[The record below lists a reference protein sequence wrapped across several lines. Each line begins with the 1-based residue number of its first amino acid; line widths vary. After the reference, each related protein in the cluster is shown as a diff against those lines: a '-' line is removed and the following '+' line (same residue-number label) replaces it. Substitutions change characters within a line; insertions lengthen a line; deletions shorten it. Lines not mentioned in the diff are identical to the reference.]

1 MKTPTRQ
8 LFLSAAIA
16 LCFTFTL
23 AALAQET
30 TPATVAPEKTA
41 PPAAAPEIPPAA
53 PAALAAP
60 AAPTA
65 PAAPDAP
72 VVLPEPAKTELRRL
86 DAAPAAEVAPV
97 GKKSTDGDDEAS
109 PAKPTRRVKRTTV
122 RNHGSN
128 DRVSVMGETHV
139 LAGEKVDGAAV
150 GVLADVIVD
159 GEVFG
164 DAVAVM
170 GDTTINGTVNGNAV
184 SVMGDIHLGPKARV
198 TGDVVCV
205 GGDLHREPGAEI
217 GGKIVKKTIGGNRH
231 FGPGLDTWWSHGLKL
246 GRPLATGSG
255 LSWLWLFTV
264 FIIGFYMLLGLVF
277 PGGIR
282 RSGDMLVKRPV
293 AVVVSSILTM
303 LALPLL
309 FVLLLVTVVGIPVAL
324 LVLPVGVVLA
334 VLFGKA
340 AIYGLVGRTLSR
352 DRLHPALAVL
362 VGAVPFVLLFL
373 VPVAGLMLW
382 LLVSLLG
389 LGCVVTGLVSSE
401 KKPATPTP
409 PMAPAPTAPLI
420 PPMMAGASSVGVA
433 SFAAGA
439 PVEGVMSA
447 PLPLPAPTD
456 VLPPAA
462 MAALPRAGFW
472 IRTGALFIDGIVVAV
487 CFGPWAGPAVL
498 PILALYGALLWKYR
512 GTTIGGIVCGLQ
524 VVRLDDR
531 PLDWPTVA
539 VRALACF
546 LSLVVV
552 GLGFVWVAFDDE
564 KQSWHDKI
572 AGTTVVRPTKR
583 PSLV

>member
-1 MKTPTRQ
+1 MKPLSRQ
-8 LFLSAAIA
+8 LFLSVAIA
-16 LCFTFTL
+16 LCFMFTL
-23 AALAQET
+23 AALAQEQ
-30 TPATVAPEKTA
+30 K
-41 PPAAAPEIPPAA
+41 
-53 PAALAAP
+53 AAP
-60 AAPTA
+60 AAPETPAPTAVAPETA
-65 PAAPDAP
+65 PATTPAVAAPA
-72 VVLPEPAKTELRRL
+72 EPAKTEMRRL
-86 DAAPAAEVAPV
+86 DTAPAVEVAPV
-97 GKKSTDGDDEAS
+97 EKKSTDKDDVQ
-109 PAKPTRRVKRTTV
+109 PARPSRRSRRSVGG
-122 RNHGSN
+122 NHGSN

-139 LAGEKVDGAAV
+139 LADEKIDGNAV

-170 GDTTINGTVNGNAV
+170 GDNTINGTVNGSAV
-184 SVMGDIHLGPKARV
+184 AVMGDIHLGPKAKV

-217 GGKIVKKTIGGNRH
+217 GGKIVKKSIGGNQR
-231 FGPGLDTWWSHGLKL
+231 FGPNFNRWWSEGFKPARML
-246 GRPLATGSG
+246 GFTPAFNWMWVLTIFLLA
-255 LSWLWLFTV
+255 
-264 FIIGFYMLLGLVF
+264 FYGVLALVF
-277 PGGIR
+277 PGGVR
-282 RSGDMLVKRPV
+282 RSGDMLVRRPV
-293 AVVVSSILTM
+293 AVVVSAILTM

-309 FVLLLVTVVGIPVAL
+309 FVLLLITVVGIPVAL
-324 LVLPVGVVLA
+324 LVLPMGVVLA

-340 AIYGLVGRTLSR
+340 AIYGLVGRTVAA

-362 VGAVPFVLLFL
+362 VGAVPFVLLSL
-373 VPVAGLMLW
+373 VPLAGLMLS

-389 LGCVVTGLVSSE
+389 LGCVVTALVSSD
-401 KKPATPTP
+401 KKPAL
-409 PMAPAPTAPLI
+409 PAPLTPSKPVTPLAPMTPHTPI
-420 PPMMAGASSVGVA
+420 MPMTSPMMAGAASLGAVA
-433 SFAAGA
+433 TA
-439 PVEGVMSA
+439 EGVMSA
-447 PLPLPAPTD
+447 PPPFSPRNEAAPP
-456 VLPPAA
+456 VAF
-462 MAALPRAGFW
+462 AALPRAGFW

-487 CFGPWAGPAVL
+487 CFGPWAGPLVL
-498 PILALYGALLWKYR
+498 PILALYGALLWKFR